1 MEFTNIEV
9 GYLINVLKAEEV
21 EIKSKLN
28 SVMGGEEREQY
39 ETLLQVNSATLE
51 KLTGVKEGV

>member
-9 GYLINVLKAEEV
+9 GYLINVLKAEEA

-51 KLTGVKEGV
+51 KLIGVKEGV

>member
-9 GYLINVLKAEEV
+9 GYLINVLKAEEA

-51 KLTGVKEGV
+51 KLTGVKGGV